1 MYRQPALWMA
11 RTKLLV
17 TAGVLL
23 TALFG
28 VSCLTLDG
36 ATATGSDASDRP
48 NVEIVPRVRPKT
60 GAPGPSIRVDSRL
73 VLIPVTVTNAS
84 AQPVLGLPKE
94 AFHVFEDGVEQQI
107 THFTN
112 EDAPLS
118 LGIVFD
124 ASGSMEHRL
133 DKSRA
138 AVAQLFRSATS
149 GDEYFVVRFSDY
161 PRLLTGFTSDTDAIE
176 SSLAGIQADGW
187 TALLDAI
194 SLAVNEC
201 RKASTG
207 RKALLIVSDGG
218 DNDSR
223 FTEREVRSMLRESD
237 VLVYAIGILGPLV
250 TERSMKLLSN
260 LAEETGG
267 RLFPV
272 HGLGDLPEAVDKVSL
287 ALHNQYVL
295 GYTPTRADR
304 DGKYRN
310 VLVRVTPP
318 GDASR
323 LHASWR
329 VGYYAPY

>member
-1 MYRQPALWMA
+1 MYRRALRTA
-11 RTKLLV
+11 RTKRLV
-17 TAGVLL
+17 TTGVLL
-23 TALFG
+23 ASLLGVFDLALHGASPAGSGPADTA
-28 VSCLTLDG
+28 
-36 ATATGSDASDRP
+36 
-48 NVEIVPRVRPKT
+48 NVEIVPRVRPKAEIP
-60 GAPGPSIRVDSRL
+60 GARIRVDSKL
-73 VLIPVTVTNAS
+73 VLIPVTVTNAK
-84 AQPVLGLPKE
+84 AQPVLDLPKA
-94 AFHVFEDGVEQQI
+94 AFQVFEDGVEQQI
-107 THFTN
+107 THFTD

-138 AVAQLFRSATS
+138 AVAQLFRAATPA
-149 GDEYFVVRFSDY
+149 DEYFVVQFSDY
-161 PRLLTGFTSDTDAIE
+161 PTLLTGFTSDTDEIE
-176 SSLAGIQADGW
+176 SSLARIQANGW

-218 DNDSR
+218 DNRSR
-223 FTEREVRSMLRESD
+223 FTEREVRAMLRESD
-237 VLVYAIGILGPLV
+237 VLVYAIGVLGPLV

-272 HGLGDLPEAVDKVSL
+272 HGLADLPEAMEKVSI
-287 ALHNQYVL
+287 ALHHQYVL
-295 GYTPTRADR
+295 GYTPTHAER

-310 VLVRVTPP
+310 VLVRVTPRADSP
-318 GDASR
+318 R